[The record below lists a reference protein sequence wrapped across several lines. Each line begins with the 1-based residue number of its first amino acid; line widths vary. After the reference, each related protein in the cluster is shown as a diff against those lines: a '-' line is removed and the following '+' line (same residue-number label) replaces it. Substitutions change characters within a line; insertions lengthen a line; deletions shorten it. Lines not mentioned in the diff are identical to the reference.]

1 MPKLGNKK
9 YNYDEKG
16 MKAYIEALK
25 KKRKKTSKS
34 IMDENDG
41 GTISHGVDPT
51 SGQGGMG

>member
-16 MKAYIEALK
+16 VKAYIKALK